1 MLYLVGA
8 SSENDLSILL
18 REHGINYTPADT
30 LSMLLDT
37 LTAGDAVICPADNYP
52 SGNATIITQ
61 SELDFSYGQR
71 RSSLLGVSGI
81 RTRA

>member
-18 REHGINYTPADT
+18 REHRINYTPADS

-37 LTAGDAVICPADNYP
+37 LTTGECGNLSCGQLSLRQCHNHNAV
-52 SGNATIITQ
+52 
-61 SELDFSYGQR
+61 
-71 RSSLLGVSGI
+71 
-81 RTRA
+81 